1 MTKKIVVHTTV
12 TYSTEYEV
20 KELKK
25 EFGIT
30 TKKELLDYAKQ
41 NYDENNIIDFGA
53 RIHDQYDDEENIR
66 KPRRGIGSY

>member
-1 MTKKIVVHTTV
+1 MAKKIVVLTTV
-12 TYSTEYEV
+12 TYSTEYDV

-25 EFGIT
+25 EFDIT

-41 NYDENNIIDFGA
+41 NYDENNIIDFDA
-53 RIHDQYDDEENIR
+53 RIYDKYDDEAGIK